1 MSLDG
6 PLEENKH
13 WLQVLKN
20 TVSVAEHLPVCF
32 SVLINTLCFPLKEQ
46 PYAAHKEQP
55 SDYYQLSMVAT
66 VGLRAHEG
74 VYHTFNSPLVPPCTL
89 DTSRNGSVFWSL
101 GRGPNVTVAFLPKSP
116 LVVENC

>member
-1 MSLDG
+1 MPPDG

-20 TVSVAEHLPVCF
+20 TVYAAEHLQVCF

-46 PYAAHKEQP
+46 LYTATKEQR

-66 VGLRAHEG
+66 VGLRAHKG
-74 VYHTFNSPLVPPCTL
+74 VYHTFNPPPVHPCAL
-89 DTSRNGSVFWSL
+89 DTSHNGSVF
-101 GRGPNVTVAFLPKSP
+101 
-116 LVVENC
+116 